1 MLVAGGGGGE
11 SESICCTQRICKF
24 LVSKSQ
30 CFRNK
35 IVTLFESIHR
45 FNYMYMYV
53 LLLDQCCRSAKHVLY
68 LGGAG

>member
-35 IVTLFESIHR
+35 TVTLFESIHR
-45 FNYMYMYV
+45 FNYMYMY
-53 LLLDQCCRSAKHVLY
+53 Y
-68 LGGAG
+68 F